1 MDPDKLAALSLRVW
15 SYKQGE
21 VVALMVH
28 LGDQLGLYKAMAGEG
43 PLDAMQLAQLTGL
56 DARWLL
62 EWLRCQGAAGL
73 LETEDGEMFE
83 LTEEGAEVLA
93 NETGSTWFAAGAFQ
107 GVVAAPDTIRRLME
121 AFRTG
126 QGLSYDQLGPSAAHG
141 VERLTAPWTKLVLVP
156 EVLPGLRGVE
166 ERLEQGARV
175 ADVGCG
181 AGVALIAMASAYPR
195 STFEGFD
202 PSMHA
207 VDLAR
212 QKVKEAGLANVEL
225 HCCPAAALP
234 ADATYDLILTL
245 DCLHDMPQPGEA
257 IRAIRRSIK
266 PDGTWL
272 IKDIRSAPT
281 WQGNLRNPMLAL
293 MYGTSVATCMSSAL
307 SEPDGAGLG
316 TLGLHPEL
324 AEQMCRDAGFS
335 YFVVHDFHDPA
346 NLYYEVRP

>member
-43 PLDAMQLAQLTGL
+43 PLDATQLAELTGL

-73 LETEDGEMFE
+73 LETEDGDMFE
-83 LTEEGAEVLA
+83 LSEEGAEVLA
-93 NETGSTWFAAGAFQ
+93 NETGSTWFAAGAFH
-107 GVVAAPDTIRRLME
+107 GFVAAPDTIGRLTD

-126 QGLSYDQLGPSAAHG
+126 QGLSYDELGPSAAHG

-156 EVLPGLRGVE
+156 EVLPGLRGVQ

-202 PSMHA
+202 PSIHA
-207 VDLAR
+207 IDLAR
-212 QKVKEAGLANVEL
+212 QKLKESGLTNVEL
-225 HCCPAAALP
+225 HCRPAAALP
-234 ADATYDLILTL
+234 TDATYDLILTL
-245 DCLHDMPQPGEA
+245 DCLHDMPQPAEA

-281 WQGNLRNPMLAL
+281 WQGNLRNPVLAL

-307 SEPDGAGLG
+307 SESDGAGLG

-335 YFVVHDFHDPA
+335 DFVVHDFHDPA

>member
-1 MDPDKLAALSLRVW
+1 VDPDKLAALSLRVW
-15 SYKQGE
+15 NYKQGE

-43 PLDAMQLAQLTGL
+43 PLDATRLAELTGL
-56 DARWLL
+56 DGRWLL

-93 NETGSTWFAAGAFQ
+93 NDTGSTWFAAGAFH
-107 GVVAAPDTIRRLME
+107 GFVAAPDTIRRLMD

-126 QGLSYDQLGPSAAHG
+126 QGLTYDELGPSAAHG

-156 EVLPGLRGVE
+156 EVLPGLRGVQ
-166 ERLEQGARV
+166 ERLKQGARV

-207 VDLAR
+207 IDLAR
-212 QKVKEAGLANVEL
+212 QKVKESGLANVEL
-225 HCCPAAALP
+225 HCLPAVALP

-245 DCLHDMPQPGEA
+245 DCLHDMPQPAEA

-281 WQGNLRNPMLAL
+281 WRGNLRNPVLAL

-307 SEPDGAGLG
+307 SEPGGAGLG

-335 YFVVHDFHDPA
+335 DFVVHDFHDPA